1 MDDLFLIAEVKSAF
15 GTEGYVLIDSFSDFK
30 DRFFEL
36 QKVFV
41 QIFGNFKEL
50 HIESVKEI
58 DKKIILKFKGFNSS
72 SDVEILLNQKLFVDK
87 ENVVKLEKD
96 TFFIHDLIGCQVF
109 RNEINIG
116 FVNDVLVLPAND
128 VLEIKNVD
136 EIILVPFVKDYIQS
150 LQVENKIIELKKD
163 CDLLYDDED

>member
-41 QIFGNFKEL
+41 QIFGNYKEL
-50 HIESVKEI
+50 IVESVKEI
-58 DKKIILKFKGFNSS
+58 DNKIILKFKGFNSS
-72 SDVEILLNQKLFVDK
+72 SDVEIFLNQKLFVDK
-87 ENVVKLEKD
+87 ENVVRLEKD

-109 RNEINIG
+109 RNEIIIG

-128 VLEIKNVD
+128 VLEIKND
-136 EIILVPFVKDYIQS
+136 EKVILVPFVKDFIQNV
-150 LQVENKIIELKKD
+150 QVENKLIELKKD

>member
-41 QIFGNFKEL
+41 QIFGNYKEL
-50 HIESVKEI
+50 IVESVKEI
-58 DKKIILKFKGFNSS
+58 DNKIILKFKGFNSS
-72 SDVEILLNQKLFVDK
+72 SDVEIFLNQKLFVDK
-87 ENVVKLEKD
+87 ENVVRLEKD
-96 TFFIHDLIGCQVF
+96 TFFIHDLIGCHVF

-128 VLEIKNVD
+128 VLEIKND
-136 EIILVPFVKDYIQS
+136 EKVILVPFVKDFIQNI
-150 LQVENKIIELKKD
+150 QVENKLIELKKD

>member
-41 QIFGNFKEL
+41 QIFGNYKEL
-50 HIESVKEI
+50 IVESVKEI
-58 DKKIILKFKGFNSS
+58 DNKIILKFKGFNSS
-72 SDVEILLNQKLFVDK
+72 SDVEIFLNQKLFVDK
-87 ENVVKLEKD
+87 ENVVRLEKD

-109 RNEINIG
+109 RNEIIIG

-128 VLEIKNVD
+128 ILEIKND
-136 EIILVPFVKDYIQS
+136 EKVILVPFVKDFIQNI
-150 LQVENKIIELKKD
+150 QVENKLIELKKD

>member
-58 DKKIILKFKGFNSS
+58 DSKIILKFKGFNSP
-72 SDVEILLNQKLFVDK
+72 SDVEIFLNQKLYVDK
-87 ENVVKLEKD
+87 ENVVKLD
-96 TFFIHDLIGCQVF
+96 SDSFFIHDLIGCQVF
-109 RNEINIG
+109 RNKINIG

-136 EIILVPFVKDYIQS
+136 KIILVPFIKDFIQNIY
-150 LQVENKIIELKKD
+150 VENKKIELKKD

>member
-41 QIFGNFKEL
+41 QIFGNYKEL
-50 HIESVKEI
+50 IVESVKEI
-58 DKKIILKFKGFNSS
+58 DNKIILKFKGFNSS
-72 SDVEILLNQKLFVDK
+72 SDVEIFLNQKLFVDK
-87 ENVVKLEKD
+87 ENVVRLEKD

-109 RNEINIG
+109 RNEIIIG

-128 VLEIKNVD
+128 VLEIKND
-136 EIILVPFVKDYIQS
+136 EKVILVPFVKDFIQNI
-150 LQVENKIIELKKD
+150 QVENKLIELKKD

>member
-1 MDDLFLIAEVKSAF
+1 MDNLFLIAEVKSAF

-36 QKVFV
+36 EKVFV
-41 QIFGNFKEL
+41 QIFGNYKEL
-50 HIESVKEI
+50 FVESVKEV

-72 SDVEILLNQKLFVDK
+72 SEVEIFLKKKLFVDE
-87 ENVVKLEKD
+87 ENVVKLD
-96 TFFIHDLIGCQVF
+96 DNTFFIHDLIGCEIF

-116 FVNDVLVLPAND
+116 FVNDVFNLPAND
-128 VLEIKNVD
+128 VLEIKSGERN
-136 EIILVPFVKDYIQS
+136 ILVPFVKEFIES
-150 LQVENKIIELKKD
+150 FEIEKKKIVLKKD